1 MSVAVTPYFLE
12 SVFSFDAKMR
22 RAILTTIGELETNPK
37 SDSLKIH
44 KINKTKCDTSFRSA
58 RVNDDVRVIF
68 SLRGDVYTLLYVG
81 RHDDAYDWCEGKYL
95 NPTNF
100 GAEILFDSVAAQQME
115 KIQPVDPFQFSAAP
129 ALLAS
134 QGIRK
139 KDLAKI
145 GIPEVHADNIIQIN
159 DEDRFLDYI
168 QVFPEEIQEAL
179 LSLETGEKSI
189 DVVYNELIDEEFQR
203 GESSDHR
210 DTRRRFHMLQSL
222 DELEQLLESDDFER
236 WTIFLHP
243 EQERLVYRNFNG
255 PALIEGGP
263 GTGKTI
269 LGIHR
274 ALHLA
279 SSVFRAEENKKILI
293 CTFSRKLAK
302 SITTKLNT
310 LMKQRGIH
318 VDNIDVMSV
327 DAYIRMLY
335 VKACHRIPQLNED
348 EIRKL
353 LADLYEQQRPSGS
366 LAFYEYEY
374 REVIEKNHIETL
386 EDYLAADR
394 TGSGM
399 AMNRSQRRTAWK
411 FLECFLKAKEERQLM
426 SFVDMAHQ
434 TLAALRSGKVDRIY
448 DSIIIDEAQDLE
460 AVKLRLISESTLSPV
475 NNLLILSDLN
485 QRIFKLTSWKKE
497 SGINIVGRT
506 HYLSINYRTTKQIS
520 DYARNQFIRSDM
532 VTAHIREYKSIV
544 NGEPPV
550 VECFRKDSDQKKFVV
565 STISQRLN
573 HTEPEHICVICP
585 SNADCLKIQSVLEY
599 EQIHST
605 ILKDDLIPDPGSG
618 VCICSISGVKGLEFK
633 TVLIYNYNAINR
645 GPSGERVAQEI
656 RENYDKLSECAK
668 YVAATRARDELI
680 ITYVSK
686 EE

>member
-58 RVNDDVRVIF
+58 RVNDDIRVIF

-95 NPTNF
+95 NRTNF

-115 KIQPVDPFQFSAAP
+115 KIQPVDPFQFSTAP

-203 GESSDHR
+203 GESSEHR

-279 SSVFRAEENKKILI
+279 SSVFHAEENKKILI

-302 SITTKLNT
+302 SITTKLDI

-335 VKACHRIPQLNED
+335 IKAYHRIPQLNEE

-353 LADLYEQQRPSGS
+353 LAGLYEQRRPSGS
-366 LAFYEYEY
+366 LA
-374 REVIEKNHIETL
+374 I
-386 EDYLAADR
+386 
-394 TGSGM
+394 
-399 AMNRSQRRTAWK
+399 
-411 FLECFLKAKEERQLM
+411 
-426 SFVDMAHQ
+426 
-434 TLAALRSGKVDRIY
+434 
-448 DSIIIDEAQDLE
+448 
-460 AVKLRLISESTLSPV
+460 
-475 NNLLILSDLN
+475 
-485 QRIFKLTSWKKE
+485 
-497 SGINIVGRT
+497 
-506 HYLSINYRTTKQIS
+506 
-520 DYARNQFIRSDM
+520 
-532 VTAHIREYKSIV
+532 
-544 NGEPPV
+544 
-550 VECFRKDSDQKKFVV
+550 
-565 STISQRLN
+565 
-573 HTEPEHICVICP
+573 
-585 SNADCLKIQSVLEY
+585 
-599 EQIHST
+599 
-605 ILKDDLIPDPGSG
+605 
-618 VCICSISGVKGLEFK
+618 
-633 TVLIYNYNAINR
+633 
-645 GPSGERVAQEI
+645 
-656 RENYDKLSECAK
+656 
-668 YVAATRARDELI
+668 
-680 ITYVSK
+680 
-686 EE
+686 